1 MSRDKY
7 KKQKSTNKQILN
19 PICHVNSGN
28 KKSVNAFSIAL
39 EPIRN
44 SLQANFIE

>member
-28 KKSVNAFSIAL
+28 KKSANAFSVSL